1 MVACEARHAVCAACD
16 LHCSAGTGMPRRFM
30 LGGHEVVSAG
40 LCKLQMPAP
49 GPRPS
54 SLADLISAG
63 VMVAPVGCDSAVEV
77 HVP

>member
-1 MVACEARHAVCAACD
+1 
-16 LHCSAGTGMPRRFM
+16 MPRRFM